1 VAHPVH
7 EMATTEPIRLS
18 LARPAHR
25 PDETPLF
32 RAEAVQSAR
41 EPLHGPVTLVMPPS
55 AFAGA
60 GLSVIALAMLALA
73 AFIVEVPQRTAA
85 VGVLMPPDGFT
96 RIVAETSGQVI
107 DVNVAAGDRVE
118 AGQPLLSVSAD
129 RSVINHGT
137 VSSNQLRSLWNERRL
152 LGEAHMRRQ
161 RMHSER
167 LDAVAGQLDSLELRL
182 ELLGREM
189 QIQDSRSTLLSSR
202 LDRLHELAASGN
214 FPAVQLDDHRLAL
227 LSEEAVAAALQ
238 QRAAQLA
245 EERDELA
252 RARVALVEEAETRQ
266 IEFAI
271 ALEQL
276 QRQIASLEASVSS
289 ELQAPASGLV
299 ARVTVRAGQAVRPG
313 QTLVTL
319 QRGESDL
326 EAWLYLSSANA
337 GLIRAGQEVQLRL
350 DSYPHQMF
358 GTLPA
363 TVATISHVA
372 LLPSDLDVPLA
383 ISGPVFEL
391 RATLDAQHIN
401 ALERDWPL
409 AAGTSVRADVVQ
421 RRYRLY
427 EWLLRLRQVDNAHEA
442 PADA

>member
-1 VAHPVH
+1 
-7 EMATTEPIRLS
+7 MATTEPIRLS
-18 LARPAHR
+18 LARPVHR
-25 PDETPLF
+25 PDDTTLF

-41 EPLHGPVTLVMPPS
+41 EPLHGPVTVVMPPS

-60 GLSVIALAMLALA
+60 GLSVITLALLALA
-73 AFIVEVPQRTAA
+73 AFVVEVPQQTAA

-96 RIVAETSGQVI
+96 RIVAETPGQVI
-107 DVNVAAGDRVE
+107 DVHVAAGDRVE

-129 RSVINHGT
+129 RSVIGHGT
-137 VSSNQLRSLWNERRL
+137 VSSSQLRSLRNERRL
-152 LGEAHMRRQ
+152 LGEGHIRRQ

-214 FPAVQLDDHRLAL
+214 LPTARLDDHRLAL
-227 LSEEAVAAALQ
+227 LNEEAVAAALQ

-252 RARVALVEEAETRQ
+252 RGRVALVEEAETRQ

-276 QRQIASLEASVSS
+276 QRQIASLEASVRS
-289 ELQAPASGLV
+289 ELQAPESGLV
-299 ARVTVRAGQAVRPG
+299 ARVTVRAGQPVGPG

-326 EAWLYLSSANA
+326 EAWLYLPSANA
-337 GLIRAGQEVQLRL
+337 GLLRAGQEVQLRL

-363 TVATISHVA
+363 TIASISHVA

-383 ISGPVFEL
+383 LTGPVFEL

-427 EWLLRLRQVDNAHEA
+427 EWLLRLRRAGNAHEA